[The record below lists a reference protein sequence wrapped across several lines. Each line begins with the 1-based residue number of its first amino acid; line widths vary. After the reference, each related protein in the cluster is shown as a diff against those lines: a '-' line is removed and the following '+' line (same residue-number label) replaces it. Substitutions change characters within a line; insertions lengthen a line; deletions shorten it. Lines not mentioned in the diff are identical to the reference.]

1 MILTGSLVKVLPRR
15 VGFINIFEIG
25 PPDGAVKV
33 FVGVLVVIV
42 AGLMLLEN
50 GKYYKHLIQIIAN
63 MNNLWM
69 IDYQSKCAILTLKI
83 NMLVISKFLKFN
95 YNIALTHVIK

>member
-1 MILTGSLVKVLPRR
+1 MRIKRYLSLILYVMILTGSLVQVLPRR

-25 PPDGAVKV
+25 PPDGEVKV

-50 GKYYKHLIQIIAN
+50 RINAKYYKHLI
-63 MNNLWM
+63 
-69 IDYQSKCAILTLKI
+69 LT
-83 NMLVISKFLKFN
+83 
-95 YNIALTHVIK
+95 

>member
-1 MILTGSLVKVLPRR
+1 MYIYRSALYVMILTGSLVKVLPRR

-25 PPDGAVKV
+25 PPDGEVKV

-50 GKYYKHLIQIIAN
+50 RINAKYYKHLI
-63 MNNLWM
+63 
-69 IDYQSKCAILTLKI
+69 LT
-83 NMLVISKFLKFN
+83 
-95 YNIALTHVIK
+95 

>member
-1 MILTGSLVKVLPRR
+1 MRIKRYLSLILYVMILTGSLVQVLPRR

-25 PPDGAVKV
+25 PPDGEVKV

-50 GKYYKHLIQIIAN
+50 RINGKYYKHLI
-63 MNNLWM
+63 
-69 IDYQSKCAILTLKI
+69 LT
-83 NMLVISKFLKFN
+83 
-95 YNIALTHVIK
+95 

>member
-1 MILTGSLVKVLPRR
+1 MILTGSLVQVLPRR

-25 PPDGAVKV
+25 PPDGEVKV

-50 GKYYKHLIQIIAN
+50 RINGKYYKHLI
-63 MNNLWM
+63 
-69 IDYQSKCAILTLKI
+69 LT
-83 NMLVISKFLKFN
+83 
-95 YNIALTHVIK
+95 